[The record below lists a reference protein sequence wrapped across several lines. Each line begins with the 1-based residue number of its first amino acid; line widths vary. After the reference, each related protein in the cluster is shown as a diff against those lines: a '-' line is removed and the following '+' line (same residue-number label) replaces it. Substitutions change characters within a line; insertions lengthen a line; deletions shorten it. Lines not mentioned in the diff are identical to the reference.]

1 MVFKRRER
9 RSLAGW
15 AREMV
20 YPTGGF
26 RRATQYVMHRMR
38 RLPDEPN
45 RIARGFFAGSFISFT
60 PFFGFH
66 FIGAALIAWAMRGNI
81 LAALLGTFVGNPLT
95 TPIIAITSVE
105 LGHWILG
112 IREPMDLGS
121 IAGAFA
127 DAGTEVWRNVAAPF
141 TGQAMHWESLTAF
154 FHTIYFPYMV
164 GGVLPGL
171 VISGV
176 LYYLTIPLV
185 RAYQKL
191 RASKARERFER
202 RQKLRV
208 QADAARRKI
217 PGPDPRK

>member
-38 RLPDEPN
+38 RLPDEPH

-105 LGHWILG
+105 LGHRILG
-112 IREPMDLGS
+112 ITDPMDLGS
-121 IAGAFA
+121 IAAAFA
-127 DAGTEVWRNVAAPF
+127 NAGTELWDNAIAPF
-141 TGQAMHWESLTAF
+141 TGQAMHWESLAAF
-154 FHTIYFPYMV
+154 FRTIYFPYMI
-164 GGVLPGL
+164 GGILPGI
-171 VISGV
+171 VISGI

-191 RASKARERFER
+191 RASKAKERFEK
-202 RQKLRV
+202 RQKLRR
-208 QADAARRKI
+208 QAEALRRK
-217 PGPDPRK
+217 G

>member
-9 RSLAGW
+9 RGIAGW

-26 RRATQYVMHRMR
+26 RRATQYIMHRMR
-38 RLPDEPN
+38 RLPDEPH

-66 FIGAALIAWAMRGNI
+66 FIGAALMAWAMRGNI

-105 LGHWILG
+105 LGHWMLG
-112 IREPMDLGS
+112 ISEPLELGMIAS
-121 IAGAFA
+121 AFGNAGAEMWSNA
-127 DAGTEVWRNVAAPF
+127 VAPF
-141 TGQAMHWESLTAF
+141 TGGTMHWDSLGTF
-154 FHTIYFPYMV
+154 FRTIYFPYLV
-164 GGVLPGL
+164 GGILPGI

-176 LYYLTIPLV
+176 FYYLTIPLV
-185 RAYQKL
+185 RAYQKM
-191 RASKARERFER
+191 RATKARERYEK
-202 RQKLRV
+202 RQRLR
-208 QADAARRKI
+208 ADATRLRK
-217 PGPDPRK
+217 

>member
-38 RLPDEPN
+38 RLPDEPH

-105 LGHWILG
+105 LGHRILG
-112 IREPMDLGS
+112 ITDPMDLGS
-121 IAGAFA
+121 IAAAFGN
-127 DAGTEVWRNVAAPF
+127 AGTELWDNAAAPF
-141 TGQAMHWESLTAF
+141 TGQAMHWESLAAF
-154 FHTIYFPYMV
+154 FRTIYFPYMI
-164 GGVLPGL
+164 GGILPGI
-171 VISGV
+171 VISGI

-191 RASKARERFER
+191 RASKAKERFEK
-202 RQKLRV
+202 RQKLRL
-208 QADAARRKI
+208 QAEALRRK
-217 PGPDPRK
+217 G

>member
-38 RLPDEPN
+38 RLPDEPH

-105 LGHWILG
+105 LGHRILG
-112 IREPMDLGS
+112 ITDPMDLGS
-121 IAGAFA
+121 IAAAFGN
-127 DAGTEVWRNVAAPF
+127 AGTELWDNAIAPF
-141 TGQAMHWESLTAF
+141 TGQAMHWESLAAF
-154 FHTIYFPYMV
+154 FRTIYFPYMI
-164 GGVLPGL
+164 GGILPGI
-171 VISGV
+171 VVSGI

-191 RASKARERFER
+191 RASKARERFEK
-202 RQKLRV
+202 RQKLRL
-208 QADAARRKI
+208 QADALRRK
-217 PGPDPRK
+217 G